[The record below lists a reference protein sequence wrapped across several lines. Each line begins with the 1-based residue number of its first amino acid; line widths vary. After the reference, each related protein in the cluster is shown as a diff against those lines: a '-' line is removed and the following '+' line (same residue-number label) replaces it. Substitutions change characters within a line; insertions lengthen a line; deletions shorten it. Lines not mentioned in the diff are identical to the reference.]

1 MTSDCPIYRELI
13 QQRTSLRRPVDM
25 STNANMLAFVPWLL
39 SRFGSVRPG
48 RAPEAT
54 GPAHWGGGAEKRCFG
69 GVSGK
74 PLPVV
79 DESFQWYGRFWKHLC
94 PIVPMGSSFRGGAR
108 S

>member
-1 MTSDCPIYRELI
+1 MAAECSMYREFV
-13 QQRTSLRRPVDM
+13 QQRTPLRRTVDM
-25 STNANMLAFVPWLL
+25 STNANMPAFVPWLV
-39 SRFGSVRPG
+39 SRFGSVRPR
-48 RAPEAT
+48 RAPAAM
-54 GPAHWGGGAEKRCFG
+54 GPAHLGGGPEKRCFG
-69 GVSGK
+69 GVSGE